1 MLSIYLVWHNGA
13 WELWVCFMQNIFT
26 VQLLFYY
33 YGLVA
38 NMFSI
43 SDIYKDN
50 SSMLETRGVVACLN
64 HNRLVPFL
72 CTVPKQFG

>member
-1 MLSIYLVWHNGA
+1 MVLCFQTLGLLHAEYFHML
-13 WELWVCFMQNIFT
+13 

-33 YGLVA
+33 HGLLA

-50 SSMLETRGVVACLN
+50 SSMLQTCGVVACSN